1 MDVNKLLKKNLACF
15 CSYCVDF
22 AFLAR
27 ENLPWTK
34 EWEVEVLI
42 LNNVGYVCHTM
53 EDDF

>member
-22 AFLAR
+22 AFLAC

-34 EWEVEVLI
+34 EWEVEVII